1 MPRWKI
7 EKNKKKILGLLAVFL
22 VFGSAAVIQV
32 KASSDTTLIFA
43 ESFNQDLSRWGVY
56 TGPNSTVTVQ
66 NVVYNS
72 SPGALLVNL
81 SDWQAAVVH
90 EIPAVNADYV
100 IAFLFYPENTSF
112 SNYGLYSDFQG
123 AIDRVKVSLGPNF
136 TVVVNNV
143 STMAQL
149 TPEYWN
155 TFRLEINYN
164 GTAKVYVNGAQ
175 IGVFPSNV
183 IEPTGLMLGT
193 WPARSESPKYS
204 GCGYFD
210 DLKVYI
216 TPIQPPQQQQ
226 ESEPVNVV
234 NMVLVA
240 AGIGVMVV
248 GIVAFLFGRLYFM
261 GRRIESR

>member
-1 MPRWKI
+1 MPRWKVEEI
-7 EKNKKKILGLLAVFL
+7 KKKILGVLALCLLL
-22 VFGSAAVIQV
+22 GSSVIV
-32 KASSDTTLIFA
+32 SARSSSDTTLIFA
-43 ESFNQDLSRWGVY
+43 EGFNENLNRWGVY
-56 TGPNSTVTVQ
+56 TGPNSTIQ
-66 NVVYNS
+66 IQDIVYNS
-72 SPGALLVNL
+72 SPSALLINL
-81 SDWQAAVVH
+81 SDYQAAIVH
-90 EIPAVNADYV
+90 ELPAVNADYV
-100 IAFLFYPENTSF
+100 VTFLFYPENVSF
-112 SNYGLYSDFQG
+112 SNYGLYSDFAG
-123 AIDRVKVSLGPNF
+123 AIDRIKVSLGPNF
-136 TVVVNNV
+136 TVQVGDVF
-143 STMAQL
+143 TTTQL
-149 TPEYWN
+149 IPEYWN
-155 TFRLEINYN
+155 VFRLEINYN

-175 IGVFPSNV
+175 IGVFPSNI

-193 WPARSESPKYS
+193 WPARSENPKYS